1 MFECPKDPNTSTLFE
16 PSDELERID
25 NFVKTKKK
33 LNTDTYS
40 IKKKF
45 LNMVI
50 NKIKNSHWIL
60 DANKDASDS
69 AEEDDKFSDIFQYK
83 KQFVISKIEK
93 EIENMNV

>member
-1 MFECPKDPNTSTLFE
+1 
-16 PSDELERID
+16 
-25 NFVKTKKK
+25 
-33 LNTDTYS
+33 
-40 IKKKF
+40 
-45 LNMVI
+45 MVI